1 MKNLRE
7 MVKAYRSTHSLST
20 RELAGEIGI
29 PRATLNRFERSS
41 DGMSAESLA
50 IMICWLLAKERR
62 LTRGTR

>member
-7 MVKAYRSTHSLST
+7 MVKAYRSAHNLST

-29 PRATLNRFERSS
+29 PKATLNRFERSS

-50 IMICWLLAKERR
+50 TMICWLLSKDRR
-62 LTRGTR
+62 LSRGTR